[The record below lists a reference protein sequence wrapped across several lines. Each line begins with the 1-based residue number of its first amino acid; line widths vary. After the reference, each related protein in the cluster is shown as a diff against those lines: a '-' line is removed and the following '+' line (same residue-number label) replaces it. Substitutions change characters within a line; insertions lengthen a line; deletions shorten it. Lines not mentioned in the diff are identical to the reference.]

1 MKIVSSAISLNV
13 ADVEASAAFLSEHFG
28 FRTEMAQPGFVSLRH
43 EDAGFNVIFLQ
54 VGLPSFQPASH
65 AAAAGPGLLLVFVV
79 DDIDGEWERLRSRVP
94 VATPVQTEP
103 WGERFF
109 QVLDPNGIVIQLVQ
123 WLDQTGDNRAGPQV

>member
-1 MKIVSSAISLNV
+1 MRITASAVSLNV
-13 ADVEASAAFLSEHFG
+13 EDVDASAAFLSEHFG
-28 FRTEMAQPGFVSLRH
+28 FHTEMAQPGFVSLGR

-54 VGLPSFQPASH
+54 VGLETFRPASH

-79 DDIDGEWERLRSRVP
+79 DDIDAEWERLRSKVP
-94 VATPVQTEP
+94 VATPIQTEP

-123 WLDQTGDNRAGPQV
+123 WLDQRLT